1 MFAKLSIPQRLQA
14 GLILA
19 MAFLLVLGS
28 NRLDK
33 RHFETVQN
41 TVNSVYQDR
50 VVVQDFIYQLNK
62 IFHAK
67 ELELAR
73 TGQFTLDD
81 SRNEKIRQLLNDFAT
96 TELTPKESDLL
107 NDLDRAFET
116 LVKVEGPN
124 GDVSKDKTI
133 RVGQQLDEIQKKL
146 DGLAKIQLNESGQLT
161 QLSNKSLGMNTL
173 MSNLEIA
180 FLILIGLL
188 MLALIFYPS
197 KSPGILN

>member
-1 MFAKLSIPQRLQA
+1 MFAKLSIPQRLLA

-41 TVNSVYQDR
+41 TVNSVFQDR
-50 VVVQDFIYQLNK
+50 VVVQDIIYQLNK

-73 TGQFTLDD
+73 TGQFTLHD
-81 SRNEKIRQLLNDFAT
+81 SRNDKIRQLLDDFAK
-96 TELTPKESDLL
+96 TELTSKESNLL
-107 NDLDRAFET
+107 SDLDLAFET
-116 LVKVEGPN
+116 LVKVEEPN
-124 GDVSKDKTI
+124 GDVSKDLTV
-133 RVGQQLDEIQKKL
+133 RVGRQLDEIQKKL
-146 DGLAKIQLNESGQLT
+146 DGLAQIQLNESGQLT

-188 MLALIFYPS
+188 MLALIFYPN
-197 KSPGILN
+197 KSPGI

>member
-81 SRNEKIRQLLNDFAT
+81 SRNGKIRQLLDNFAT
-96 TELTPKESDLL
+96 TELTSKESNLL
-107 NDLDRAFET
+107 NDLDLAFET
-116 LVKVEGPN
+116 LVKVEEPN
-124 GDVSKDKTI
+124 GDESKDKVV

-146 DGLAKIQLNESGQLT
+146 DGLAQIQLNESGQLT

-180 FLILIGLL
+180 FLIFIGLL

-197 KSPGILN
+197 KSPEI